1 MAPRVGPQGATVS
14 RVADVARR
22 GSAAMKPS
30 TDYKI
35 TRVTPQSAPSI
46 SVEDLVSGAIGGPA
60 TTYGKKYGGLSTMD
74 QFNTAVIGH
83 VARVPE
89 LQRLAFQKAAEA
101 QAALE
106 AGRLYSPQSPADY
119 DRVRAEEARIQ
130 EALARPIT
138 APAAELAAVQARR
151 AAILPAQ
158 QRLAEIETHLAKRAT
173 QTPGSLVGSRATDE
187 VLRDEARMLRR
198 QLGDEPT
205 QQTEQ
210 AVRQD
215 ESDRLRQ
222 DAYARYMERMDV
234 NPYYGETP
242 REAALLNLGTPIS
255 GTALR
260 TRVEPM
266 MNVATELANLP
277 RADLAQRIATEVY
290 GMEPT
295 LARGMFGGEF
305 ERDQRLR
312 ELADINVFPG
322 QSIEEQIALTQGPDA
337 LIAYQQQQLANA
349 LAKQQ
354 EGFKTADEEAFDL
367 SIEQQTGIPV
377 EAAAGNYTLDTARR
391 VLADPNF
398 IDTVAES
405 RQILMDSGATSLEEQ
420 RNAARNVAMNYFN
433 ATGDQ
438 VTAQILY
445 NVLVSFDF
453 TMAFTPLG

>member
-1 MAPRVGPQGATVS
+1 
-14 RVADVARR
+14 
-22 GSAAMKPS
+22 MKPS

-35 TRVTPQSAPSI
+35 TRVTPQNAPSI
-46 SVEDLVSGAIGGPA
+46 SVEDLVAGAIGGPA
-60 TTYGKKYGGLSTMD
+60 TTYGKKYGGYP
-74 QFNTAVIGH
+74 TAEQMGLAIVGQ

-89 LQRLAFQKAAEA
+89 LQRLAFQKASEA

-151 AAILPAQ
+151 AAISPAQ
-158 QRLAEIETHLAKRAT
+158 QRLAEIETQLATRGT

-187 VLRDEARMLRR
+187 TLRDEARMLRR

-210 AVRQD
+210 AVRQG

-222 DAYARYMERMDV
+222 DAYARYMERMNV

-260 TRVEPM
+260 TQVEPM

-337 LIAYQQQQLANA
+337 LIAFQQQQLANA

-391 VLADPNF
+391 VLTDPNF

-405 RQILMDSGATSLEEQ
+405 RQILMDSGANSLEEQ

-438 VTAQILY
+438 VAAQILY

>member
-1 MAPRVGPQGATVS
+1 
-14 RVADVARR
+14 
-22 GSAAMKPS
+22 MKPS

-35 TRVTPQSAPSI
+35 TRITPQSAPSI
-46 SVEDLVSGAIGGPA
+46 SVEDLVAGAIGGPA

-151 AAILPAQ
+151 AAISPAQ
-158 QRLAEIETHLAKRAT
+158 QRLAEIETQLATRGT

-187 VLRDEARMLRR
+187 TLRDEARMLRR

-210 AVRQD
+210 AVRQG

-222 DAYARYMERMDV
+222 DAYARYMERMNV

-391 VLADPNF
+391 VLTDPNF

-438 VTAQILY
+438 VAAQILY

>member
-1 MAPRVGPQGATVS
+1 
-14 RVADVARR
+14 
-22 GSAAMKPS
+22 MKPS

-35 TRVTPQSAPSI
+35 TRITPQNAPSI
-46 SVEDLVSGAIGGPA
+46 SVEDLVAGAIGGPA
-60 TTYGKKYGGLSTMD
+60 TTYGKKYGGYP
-74 QFNTAVIGH
+74 TAEQMGLAIVGQ

-130 EALARPIT
+130 EVLARPIT

-151 AAILPAQ
+151 AAISPAQ
-158 QRLAEIETHLAKRAT
+158 QRLAEIETQLATRGT

-187 VLRDEARMLRR
+187 TLRDEARMLRR

-210 AVRQD
+210 AVRQG

-222 DAYARYMERMDV
+222 DAYARYMERMNV

-260 TRVEPM
+260 TQVEPM

-337 LIAYQQQQLANA
+337 LIAFQQQQLANA

-377 EAAAGNYTLDTARR
+377 EAAAGNYTLDTARQ
-391 VLADPNF
+391 LLTDPNF

-405 RQILMDSGATSLEEQ
+405 RQILMDSGANSLEEQ

-433 ATGDQ
+433 TTGDE
-438 VTAQILY
+438 VAAQILY

>member
-1 MAPRVGPQGATVS
+1 
-14 RVADVARR
+14 
-22 GSAAMKPS
+22 MKPS

-46 SVEDLVSGAIGGPA
+46 SVEDLVAGAIGGPA

-151 AAILPAQ
+151 AAISPAQ
-158 QRLAEIETHLAKRAT
+158 QRLAEIETQLATRGT
-173 QTPGSLVGSRATDE
+173 QTPASLVGSRATDE
-187 VLRDEARMLRR
+187 TLRDEARMLRR

-210 AVRQD
+210 AVRQG

-222 DAYARYMERMDV
+222 DAYARYMERMNV

-260 TRVEPM
+260 TQVEPM

-377 EAAAGNYTLDTARR
+377 EAAAGDYTLDTARR
-391 VLADPNF
+391 VLTDPNF
-398 IDTVAES
+398 IDAVAEA
-405 RQILMDSGATSLEEQ
+405 RQVLMDSGATSLEEQ
-420 RNAARNVAMNYFN
+420 NNAAKNVAMNYFN

-438 VTAQILY
+438 VAAQILY

-453 TMAFTPLG
+453 TMAYTPLG

>member
-1 MAPRVGPQGATVS
+1 
-14 RVADVARR
+14 
-22 GSAAMKPS
+22 
-30 TDYKI
+30 
-35 TRVTPQSAPSI
+35 
-46 SVEDLVSGAIGGPA
+46 
-60 TTYGKKYGGLSTMD
+60 
-74 QFNTAVIGH
+74 
-83 VARVPE
+83 
-89 LQRLAFQKAAEA
+89 
-101 QAALE
+101 
-106 AGRLYSPQSPADY
+106 
-119 DRVRAEEARIQ
+119 
-130 EALARPIT
+130 
-138 APAAELAAVQARR
+138 
-151 AAILPAQ
+151 
-158 QRLAEIETHLAKRAT
+158 
-173 QTPGSLVGSRATDE
+173 
-187 VLRDEARMLRR
+187 
-198 QLGDEPT
+198 
-205 QQTEQ
+205 
-210 AVRQD
+210 
-215 ESDRLRQ
+215 
-222 DAYARYMERMDV
+222 MERMNV

-260 TRVEPM
+260 TQVEPM

-290 GMEPT
+290 GIEPT

-337 LIAYQQQQLANA
+337 LIAFQQQQLANA

-377 EAAAGNYTLDTARR
+377 EAAAGNYTLDTARQ
-391 VLADPNF
+391 LLTDPNF

-405 RQILMDSGATSLEEQ
+405 RQILMDSGANSLEEQ

-433 ATGDQ
+433 TTGDE
-438 VTAQILY
+438 VAAQILY